1 MSTNSDLELY
11 TRYTI
16 TLKDLLD
23 KYPNFLTECF
33 VGWDETTLNSF
44 INVFTSMYW
53 NYEIEGETI
62 NEFKLMLTNKFNEKK
77 DYYYELITAYKD
89 KINYLD
95 GAKVESLVEN
105 IDLPNKQTSKEY
117 VSTKTR
123 TSATGGIN
131 VIELKRQYLD
141 LIRNYNE
148 DFAKDFKS
156 CFTIIY
162 W

>member
-1 MSTNSDLELY
+1 MSTNSDFELY

-23 KYPNFLTECF
+23 KYPNFLYECF
-33 VGWDETTLNSF
+33 EGWDTTTLRAF
-44 INVFTSMYW
+44 INVFKAMYW

-62 NEFKLMLTNKFNEKK
+62 NEFKLMLLNKFQERK

-117 VSTKTR
+117 ISTKTR
-123 TSATGGIN
+123 TSAKGGIN

-141 LIRNYNE
+141 LIRNYLE
-148 DFAKDFKS
+148 DFSKDFKS